1 MVVIGELSGMTE
13 RGRPL
18 LSCPMP
24 FLSFPQAF
32 SGNPSYR
39 PPPFLSFPP
48 QKETQHFLAIIP
60 RMTEGNGKRGERE
73 EDRFSEDPKGWPLCI
88 VLQREGRFF

>member
-48 QKETQHFLAIIP
+48 QKETQLFLAFMP

-73 EDRFSEDPKGWPLCI
+73 EDRVSESQSGPPCI
-88 VLQREGRFF
+88 VLQRDVRFF